1 MIWRVFNT
9 LFSHSFLLKFIAA
22 EEEIKVYQIQTIST
36 AEKLRFV
43 LKATVLAILTLGKR
57 MTQTLVFQI

>member
-1 MIWRVFNT
+1 MIWRVSNT